1 MTTAGNG
8 PQWWGDPEKPKSDEA
23 TQNSDGKEPL
33 SPSWSLE
40 DWDRRHEKPK
50 DGDSDATASERS
62 NPEYWRATSKQPR
75 SIWKMLLTG
84 VFVVVGG
91 FFALGVLLLG
101 TCFLAAR

>member
-1 MTTAGNG
+1 MTSSGNG

-23 TQNSDGKEPL
+23 AQNSDGKEPL

-40 DWDRRHEKPK
+40 DWDSRRKKPVDAKEQAHLDEGWNRGHWQTTSKKPK
-50 DGDSDATASERS
+50 
-62 NPEYWRATSKQPR
+62 
-75 SIWKMLLTG
+75 SIWGMLLTG

-91 FFALGVLLLG
+91 FFALGILLLG